1 MSHDEQATRCDG
13 RNCGRVAR
21 DTAEEPLPND
31 WIRTY
36 DGAVDDGPTG
46 LLCPDCQTDEA
57 IVEYMTRMAEANEII
72 AQTMRDEAVDDALGP
87 HPGGRPTDAM
97 MGIPPPD
104 EDG

>member
-1 MSHDEQATRCDG
+1 
-13 RNCGRVAR
+13 
-21 DTAEEPLPND
+21 
-31 WIRTY
+31 
-36 DGAVDDGPTG
+36 
-46 LLCPDCQTDEA
+46 
-57 IVEYMTRMAEANEII
+57 MAEANEII